1 MKKPVALFFLFIT
14 LLPTLVWASPPVPYS
29 GKVAVNGVNFHG
41 QAKFVFAIRDHSGTV
56 HWRNGVNGQDGI
68 NVNVSNGRYVVLLG
82 GQGMNPLP
90 ASLFANHDELY
101 VRVAFDNNDGQ
112 GLRHLAPDQPITAV
126 PYALSAGHAKV
137 ADYVSQKG
145 RVSKMVLIGYNSST
159 NENQIFVHDSDQ
171 NKTELLASLQFPGG
185 GYTDKY
191 LQGQYLRI
199 RAADGS
205 LLTFDIEQKKFL
217 DPVASLSNAVQ
228 QEFGSSV
235 QWATPYFPPADSNF
249 SPREL
254 GPEKPLHIVDL
265 NSSVNVM
272 MIWCPPGTFT
282 MGSPTSEPGREAAKE
297 QEHNVTLTKGFY
309 LSKYE
314 VTQAQYEAVMTGNT
328 NGLSPTPSE
337 FPNFPNRPV
346 DQVSW
351 DDVQV
356 FLTRLNAAEQSA
368 GRLPVGWKYVLPTES
383 QWEYACRAGTT
394 TAYFWGND
402 INSSRANY
410 NWDGGPYDGSDFNLS
425 RDVGQY
431 SANPWGFF
439 DMHGNVW
446 EWTADWYKAANLIN
460 NVLIDPTGP
469 ASGTYRVERG
479 GSWRTEGDGLR
490 SAQRAGSTPS
500 DRFYDLGFRVGFQ
513 KQ

>member
-1 MKKPVALFFLFIT
+1 MKKPVALFFLFFT
-14 LLPTLVWASPPVPYS
+14 LLPVLLWASPSVPYS
-29 GKVAVNGVNFHG
+29 GKVAINGVNYHG

-68 NVNVSNGRYVVLLG
+68 TVNVANGRYVVLLG
-82 GQGMNPLP
+82 GQAMNPLP

-112 GLRHLAPDQPITAV
+112 GLRHLKPDQPITAV

-217 DPVASLSNAVQ
+217 DPVASLRNAVQ

-235 QWATPYFPPADSNF
+235 QWATPYFPPADSNR

-254 GPEKPLHIVDL
+254 GPGKPLHVVDL
-265 NSSVNVM
+265 NSSVKM
-272 MIWCPPGTFT
+272 EMIWCPPGTFT
-282 MGSPTSEPGREAAKE
+282 MGSPTGELGRNTNET
-297 QEHNVTLTKGFY
+297 EHNVTFTKGFY
-309 LSKYE
+309 LGKYE
-314 VTQAQYEAVMTGNT
+314 VTQAQYEAVMTGNAE
-328 NGLSPTPSE
+328 GLNAKPSWWSNNPNISVEMRSNTPS
-337 FPNFPNRPV
+337 RPV
-346 DQVSW
+346 EMVSW
-351 DDVQV
+351 NGIQV
-356 FLTRLNAAEQSA
+356 FLARLNAAEAANLPA
-368 GRLPVGWKYVLPTES
+368 GWTYVLPTEA

-394 TAYFWGND
+394 TAYSWGNT
-402 INSSRANY
+402 IASSNANY
-410 NWDGGPYDGSDFNLS
+410 NWDGTYISGNDFKQT
-425 RDVGQY
+425 REVGQY
-431 SANPWGFF
+431 AANPWGFF

-446 EWTADWYKAANLIN
+446 ELTH
-460 NVLIDPTGP
+460 DP
-469 ASGTYRVERG
+469 SGLVMRG
-479 GSWRTEGDGLR
+479 GSWNTGVAQLR
-490 SAQRAGSTPS
+490 SAYRATTNIPTNG
-500 DRFYDLGFRVGFQ
+500 DFYLGFRVGFQ